1 MIDRVQRVYLAEQ
14 SIMQARELARK
25 FLTHLSHHSTVKGIL
40 CSVES
45 EEDQIKIKYA
55 GYEVAC
61 YPRTVVIES
70 GNEIEA
76 ATEFVFDSFE
86 KDPPEELWRFYLK
99 RDGRLHLSLEDD
111 SGLCDFDN
119 PNVTIC
125 FNLLSCVEI
134 LPPIFTASCCI

>member
-1 MIDRVQRVYLAEQ
+1 M
-14 SIMQARELARK
+14 
-25 FLTHLSHHSTVKGIL
+25 KGIL

-119 PNVTIC
+119 PNVAKTIVVHVTEG
-125 FNLLSCVEI
+125 LIQSSI
-134 LPPIFTASCCI
+134 LAPSVGC